1 MLRIERLM
9 SLIYLKIIRLE
20 VETMIADPLKIFVTV
35 AEHKN
40 FSRAAEE
47 LYLSQPS
54 VSLQI
59 RNLENELGT
68 KLIHRSP
75 KHLELTQS
83 GVILYRYAK
92 HILLLHDKAK
102 QEINQLTNVVTGSL
116 KVGASYTIGEYILP
130 FVLAEFAAQFP
141 KVDIEASV
149 ANTEEITQAVR
160 SNHLDLALVE
170 GEANYSDLDIRAL
183 MDDEIIL
190 VVPNQHALANLP
202 IVTADHLQ
210 DQVWILR
217 ETGSG
222 TRAFSDR
229 LFRDW
234 GIHVKKTYIFGSSQ
248 AVKQAVI
255 AGLGIA
261 LVSCWIVRK
270 ELNAKELT
278 MIRIK
283 GNRLMRSFYL
293 IKPKNHEMSK
303 AMEVFT
309 EKLFAH
315 NLLT

>member
-1 MLRIERLM
+1 MT
-9 SLIYLKIIRLE
+9 S
-20 VETMIADPLKIFVTV
+20 DPLKIFVTV
-35 AEHKN
+35 AELKN

-68 KLIHRSP
+68 KLINRSP

-83 GVILYRYAK
+83 GGILYGYAK
-92 HILLLHDKAK
+92 QILLLQDKAK
-102 QEINQLTNVVTGSL
+102 HEINQLTNVVTGSL

-130 FVLAEFAAQFP
+130 FALAEFAAQFP
-141 KVDIEASV
+141 NVDIGASI
-149 ANTEEITQAVR
+149 ANTVEITQAVR

-170 GEANYSDLDIRAL
+170 GEVHHSDLDIQAL

-190 VVPNQHALANLP
+190 VVPNQHALARLP

-217 ETGSG
+217 ESGSG
-222 TRAFSDR
+222 TRDFSDK
-229 LFRDW
+229 LIKDW
-234 GIHVKKTYIFGSSQ
+234 SIHVKKSYSFGSSQ

-261 LVSCWIVRK
+261 LVSSWIVHK
-270 ELNAKELT
+270 ELKAKELT
-278 MIRIK
+278 AIRIK
-283 GNRLMRSFYL
+283 GKRLIRSFS
-293 IKPKNHEMSK
+293 IIRPKNSEMSK
-303 AMEVFT
+303 AMSVFT
-309 EKLFAH
+309 ESLFSH
-315 NLLT
+315 DLISSLMDNNPSLPD

>member
-1 MLRIERLM
+1 
-9 SLIYLKIIRLE
+9 
-20 VETMIADPLKIFVTV
+20 MIADPLKIFVTV

-68 KLIHRSP
+68 KLIDRSP

-83 GVILYRYAK
+83 GNILYGYAK
-92 HILLLHDKAK
+92 HILQLRDKAK
-102 QEINQLTNVVTGSL
+102 QEIDQLTNIVTGSL

-141 KVDIEASV
+141 NVDIEASID
-149 ANTEEITQAVR
+149 NTEKITQAVR

-170 GEANYSDLDIRAL
+170 GEANHSDIDIRPL
-183 MDDEIIL
+183 MEDEIIL
-190 VVPNQHALANLP
+190 VVPNSHVLAGLP

-217 ETGSG
+217 ESGSG
-222 TRAFSDR
+222 TRAFSDK
-229 LFRDW
+229 LITDW
-234 GIHVKKTYIFGSSQ
+234 RILTKKTYILGSSQ

-261 LVSCWIVRK
+261 LVSSWIVRK
-270 ELNAKELT
+270 ELIAKELT
-278 MIRIK
+278 MIRIQ
-283 GNRLMRSFYL
+283 GNRLMRPFYL

-309 EKLFAH
+309 EKFFTH
-315 NLLT
+315 DLLP